1 MDENQTEFLKEKQ
14 QHSLEAC
21 SIPTAFNTLHK
32 YTDHHPHQSRHLS
45 KKEEE
50 RPCDTKDGDS
60 FERNKQQQQHHSIS
74 NNFGVN
80 SKCDPSPVSVSST
93 SSSVVENNGKELR
106 NQENQIHHHHHH
118 HHHYHNHYYNYYSNK
133 HQGAQII

>member
-32 YTDHHPHQSRHLS
+32 YSDHHPHQSRHLS

-60 FERNKQQQQHHSIS
+60 FERNKQQQQQHHSIS

-80 SKCDPSPVSVSST
+80 SKSDPTPISVYST
-93 SSSVVENNGKELR
+93 SSTVVENNEPETEHQI
-106 NQENQIHHHHHH
+106 NQVHHHHH
-118 HHHYHNHYYNYYSNK
+118 HHHYHHHYHYNSNK
-133 HQGAQII
+133 RQGAQIFK